1 MHTGL
6 TVNSGSA
13 PLKRNLGA
21 GVAGGPV
28 QATLAG
34 QMRGESSPKLLSLS
48 SKVALEKIRSQK
60 QTFHLIQGWRAEWI
74 VCAESTSF
82 PVILQK
88 GGRWHFSELL
98 KYGPLST
105 R

>member
-1 MHTGL
+1 M
-6 TVNSGSA
+6 
-13 PLKRNLGA
+13 R
-21 GVAGGPV
+21 
-28 QATLAG
+28 ATSAG
-34 QMRGESSPKLLSLS
+34 QVWGEGSPKPLSLS

-60 QTFHLIQGWRAEWI
+60 QTFHWIQGWRAEWI